1 MTEIVI
7 HAGFGKSGSTA
18 IQRAL
23 RDDAAHLAKE
33 SSTFIFGPDMKV
45 SDGHPGAAPLWYL
58 EKARKEGR
66 HLAEELLTQVEE
78 GKRYILSAEN
88 LSIAEFAPLFS
99 GLDAEVKTTVVF
111 YQRPEFKW
119 LPSAWAQFGAHK
131 GKSLRAFVADAMKT
145 GHPRHLERIKAWQS
159 SLPDATLMVR
169 PVVREFMS
177 GADDDFF
184 ENVLKTSRAVRSN
197 EPGNAS
203 FDYSLLDALSKNY
216 QVFEGRRVDRVFRE
230 IRKRIPKRYLKTNI
244 ELLDF
249 ATQVQ
254 IEERYRDENI
264 HILSNFCS
272 TEIGDPV
279 EFYNRN
285 FKPKRTRAKSYLD
298 LSAEEVQMR
307 ALSILLQST
316 LTGWS
321 LDEADLDE
329 RIDKLVRQKAA
340 QNSKG
345 IG

>member
-1 MTEIVI
+1 MSEIVI

-23 RDDAAHLAKE
+23 RDDAKHLAEE
-33 SSTFIFGPDMKV
+33 SSTILFGPDMTV
-45 SDGHPGAAPLWYL
+45 SDGHPGASPVWYL

-66 HLAEELLTQVEE
+66 HLTEEVLAQVED

-88 LSIAEFAPLFS
+88 LSIAEFAPMFS
-99 GLDAEVKTTVVF
+99 GLDAAIKTTVVF
-111 YQRPEFKW
+111 YQRPEIKW

-131 GKSLRAFVADAMKT
+131 GKSLPAFVADAMKT
-145 GHPRHLERIKAWQS
+145 GHPRHLHRIKAWQTN
-159 SLPDATLMVR
+159 LPNARIMVR

-184 ENVLKTSRAVRSN
+184 ENILTTKRVVRSN
-197 EPGNAS
+197 APGNAS
-203 FDYSLLDALSKNY
+203 FDYALLDALSKNY
-216 QVFEGRRVDRVFRE
+216 QVFDGRRVDRVFRE

-249 ATQVQ
+249 DTQTQ
-254 IEERYRDENI
+254 IEERYRDENLE
-264 HILSNFCS
+264 ILATFCPP
-272 TEIGDPV
+272 EIGDPV
-279 EFYNRN
+279 EFYKRN

-298 LSAEEVQMR
+298 LPPEEVQLR
-307 ALSILLQST
+307 ALHILLQSA

-321 LDEADLDE
+321 LDEANLDE

-340 QNSKG
+340 QNAKG
-345 IG
+345 SG